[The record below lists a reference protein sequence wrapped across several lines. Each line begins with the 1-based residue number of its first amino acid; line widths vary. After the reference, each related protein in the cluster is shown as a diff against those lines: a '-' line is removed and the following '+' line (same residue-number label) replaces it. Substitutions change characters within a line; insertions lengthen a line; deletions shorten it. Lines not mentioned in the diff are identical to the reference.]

1 LPDLSLEVRK
11 YSRKYLQELEVIDKK
26 YRDYKKH
33 PNTHPR
39 MTEEWNA
46 FWMLEFTKLS
56 DNTSPSRTY
65 FDDKWN
71 LFWPKRISEIYDED
85 ILVLRITLRRE
96 QNLPINPEEMR
107 VYEEVIMNRKS
118 KITQRCPI
126 VTNNRQGLKTQVKVP
141 SVKTTKSLIDLNEL
155 SSEISKKVS
164 HGRRLSPTSV
174 LLSTTESDKCI
185 ETKDVFKIQEPLSTG
200 IYARSS
206 FESKL
211 QPSAPA
217 SHTSI
222 ISLDDV
228 KEKSASVPVN
238 KQEPSLS
245 FISNSD
251 ITVLFSNYTN
261 LSQKLQTHLISVMN
275 QIEQTDPDRYQELQ
289 NTSISDSNDSKADE
303 EPQPDNKI
311 ALVIESDDDDD
322 SALLTAMKSSIAATT
337 IKIFDGSAIEEGET
351 ELVIDL
357 TS

>member
-1 LPDLSLEVRK
+1 
-11 YSRKYLQELEVIDKK
+11 LQELEVIENK

-46 FWMLEFTKLS
+46 FWMLEFNKLS

-71 LFWPKRISEIYDED
+71 LFWPKRIAEIYDED

-96 QNLPINPEEMR
+96 QNLPIDPDEMK
-107 VYEEVIMNRKS
+107 VYEKVIKNRES

-126 VTNNRQGLKTQVKVP
+126 VTNEKQGLKTQVKVP
-141 SVKTTKSLIDLNEL
+141 SVKTTKPLIDLNEL

-174 LLSTTESDKCI
+174 LLPTTESDKFI
-185 ETKDVFKIQEPLSTG
+185 ETKDVLKNQEPICTG
-200 IYARSS
+200 FYARSS
-206 FESKL
+206 FANKF
-211 QPSAPA
+211 QPSA

-228 KEKSASVPVN
+228 KEKSASVN
-238 KQEPSLS
+238 KQEPSPS
-245 FISNSD
+245 FVSNSD

-261 LSQKLQTHLISVMN
+261 LSQEEQTDLISFIS
-275 QIEQTDPDRYQELQ
+275 QIKQTDPDRYQELE
-289 NTSISDSNDSKADE
+289 NTSISVSNDPKAVE
-303 EPQPDNKI
+303 EQQQENKTP
-311 ALVIESDDDDD
+311 LVIESDDDDE
-322 SALLTAMKSSIAATT
+322 STLVTAMKSSIAVTT
-337 IKIFDGSAIEEGET
+337 IEISDDSAIEEGET
-351 ELVIDL
+351 ESVIDL